1 MSRRGGRALYRA
13 GGFLPA
19 VSLIG
24 LLFSF
29 VLATGIAQAGDVA
42 SAEARGDLGLGASQ
56 TQTQTPVSEVPDVL
70 AEGSVEVPLLETALY
85 LLAASLTFVGYAF
98 AARRLPWLRR
108 RRRRKS

>member
-13 GGFLPA
+13 RGFLPA

-42 SAEARGDLGLGASQ
+42 SAEARGDLGLGAS
-56 TQTQTPVSEVPDVL
+56 QTQTPVSEVPDVL